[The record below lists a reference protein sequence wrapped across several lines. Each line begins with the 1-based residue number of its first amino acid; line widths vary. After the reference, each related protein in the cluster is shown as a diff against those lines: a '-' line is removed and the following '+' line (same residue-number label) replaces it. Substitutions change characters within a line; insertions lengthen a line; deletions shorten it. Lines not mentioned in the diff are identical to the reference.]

1 MADFKT
7 HVSFSTAAGV
17 VYGSGI
23 WLLDVPAPT
32 CAIAGGICAIAGM
45 FPDIDSKTSRA
56 LQETLYLLAGLVC
69 ILVSFRLREFNLNG
83 DLVLFIGA
91 AVFLLTKF
99 VVGAIVAH
107 TTVHRGMVHSIP
119 SALIAGALLYLLT
132 SGPDG
137 YRAIKAIGLMI
148 GFMSHLILDEVYS
161 VDVRGI
167 RMKKSFGT
175 ALKFTSPG
183 KPARTAFVYALLVGF
198 GCILVYEETWNR
210 KFTGETERWTSEGIK
225 ALQRYSQ
232 ATYSESS
239 LESDWEQY
247 QWYMM
252 MTSMF
257 GPGEAG
263 TDAPDK
269 DESFEEKAP
278 NYTRQTFSREPVS
291 RNAYAASTSAPIK
304 PYQSPEQN
312 QKPIDWGSVPS
323 ATPRNSIFKSTPHSP
338 TGL

>member
-232 ATYSESS
+232 VTYSESS
-239 LESDWEQY
+239 LENETQLD
-247 QWYMM
+247 
-252 MTSMF
+252 T
-257 GPGEAG
+257 
-263 TDAPDK
+263 PDEK
-269 DESFEEKAP
+269 DFFEEGMP
-278 NYTRQTFSREPVS
+278 TFTRPAFSREPVS
-291 RNAYAASTSAPIK
+291 RNAYADSPVPIK